1 MFSRKQI
8 AVLLAE
14 FVGTAAL
21 ALVALSVLHSV
32 LSVQYFVAL
41 ALGLALAALV
51 STFDGNGVSLF
62 NPALTIG
69 MWTVRQISTLRAL
82 AYIVAEMLGAWAAY
96 GLFTYFLRSSLPPAT
111 VDYDGRI
118 LVAEAAGAFILALA
132 YAAAAFNGYT
142 NARKA
147 VTVGVTYTIAS
158 ILAAGAA
165 AGFLNPAVAFSDRV
179 FEVFGSTGWTTYALG
194 PVLGAII
201 GFNVYAL
208 LFAPE
213 SSLVRVRAVVSGRLG
228 RSQAA
233 TTASTAAPA
242 AAPAR
247 RSSAAGRSTAAKRPA
262 RSTRSTSRGR
272 KTTTRRRSS
281 R

>member
-14 FVGTAAL
+14 FVGTAVL
-21 ALVALSVLHSV
+21 ALVMLSVQHSV
-32 LSVQYFVAL
+32 LNLQYFVAL
-41 ALGLALAALV
+41 AVGLTLAALV

-62 NPALTIG
+62 NPAVTIG
-69 MWTVRQISTLRAL
+69 MWTVRQLSALRAL

-96 GLFTYFLRSSLPPAT
+96 GLYTYFIKSSLQP
-111 VDYDGRI
+111 VGGDYDGRI
-118 LVAEAAGAFILALA
+118 LVAEAVGAFVLALA
-132 YAAAAFNGYT
+132 YAAAVFNNYT

-147 VTVGVTYTIAS
+147 VTVGAAYTLAVIVAAS
-158 ILAAGAA
+158 ATIGII
-165 AGFLNPAVAFSDRV
+165 NPALAFSVRALD
-179 FEVFGSTGWTTYALG
+179 VFGSMGWTTYALG
-194 PVLGAII
+194 PVLGAVI

-213 SSLVRVRAVVSGRLG
+213 SSLVRVRAAVSNRLN
-228 RSQAA
+228 RKQAPAA
-233 TTASTAAPA
+233 TASAPA

-247 RSSAAGRSTAAKRPA
+247 RSSAASRSTAK
-262 RSTRSTSRGR
+262 RSTRSTSRAR

>member
-14 FVGTAAL
+14 FVGTAVL
-21 ALVALSVLHSV
+21 ALVMLSVLHSV
-32 LSVQYFVAL
+32 LNLQYFVAL
-41 ALGLALAALV
+41 AVGLTLAALV

-62 NPALTIG
+62 NPAMTIG
-69 MWTVRQISTLRAL
+69 MWTVRQLSTLRAL
-82 AYIVAEMLGAWAAY
+82 AYLVAEMLGAWAAY
-96 GLFTYFLRSSLPPAT
+96 GLYTYFIKSTLQP
-111 VDYDGRI
+111 VGGEYDGRI
-118 LVAEAAGAFILALA
+118 LVAEAVGAFVLALA
-132 YAAAAFNGYT
+132 YAAAAFNNYT

-147 VTVGVTYTIAS
+147 MTVGAAYALAVIVAASATIG
-158 ILAAGAA
+158 II
-165 AGFLNPAVAFSDRV
+165 NPALAFSVRAFD
-179 FEVFGSTGWTTYALG
+179 VFGSMGWTTYALG
-194 PVLGAII
+194 PILGAVI

-213 SSLVRVRAVVSGRLG
+213 SSLVRVRAAVSGRLN
-228 RSQAA
+228 RKSAPAA
-233 TTASTAAPA
+233 TESAPA

-247 RSSAAGRSTAAKRPA
+247 RTSAASRSTAK
-262 RSTRSTSRGR
+262 RSTRSTSRTR

>member
-14 FVGTAAL
+14 FVGTAVL
-21 ALVALSVLHSV
+21 ALVMLSVLHSV
-32 LSVQYFVAL
+32 LNLQYFVAL
-41 ALGLALAALV
+41 AVGLTLAALV

-62 NPALTIG
+62 NPAMTIG
-69 MWTVRQISTLRAL
+69 MWTVRQLSTLRAL
-82 AYIVAEMLGAWAAY
+82 AYLVAEMLGAWAAY
-96 GLFTYFLRSSLPPAT
+96 GLYTYFIKSTLQPAGG
-111 VDYDGRI
+111 DYDGRI
-118 LVAEAAGAFILALA
+118 LVAEAVGAFVLAMA
-132 YAAAAFNGYT
+132 YAAAAFNNYT

-147 VTVGVTYTIAS
+147 VTVGAAYTLAVIVAAS
-158 ILAAGAA
+158 ATIGII
-165 AGFLNPAVAFSDRV
+165 NPALAFSVRAFD
-179 FEVFGSTGWTTYALG
+179 VFGSMGWTTYALG
-194 PVLGAII
+194 PVLGAVI

-213 SSLVRVRAVVSGRLG
+213 SSLVRVRAAVSGRLN
-228 RSQAA
+228 RNQAA
-233 TTASTAAPA
+233 TATASAPA

-247 RSSAAGRSTAAKRPA
+247 RSPAASRSTAK
-262 RSTRSTSRGR
+262 RSTRSTSRAR

>member
-14 FVGTAAL
+14 FFGTATL
-21 ALVALSVLHSV
+21 ALVMLSVQHSV
-32 LSVQYFVAL
+32 LNLQYFVAL
-41 ALGLALAALV
+41 AVGLTLAALV

-62 NPALTIG
+62 NPAVTIG
-69 MWTVRQISTLRAL
+69 MWTVRQLSTLRAL

-96 GLFTYFLRSSLPPAT
+96 GLYVYFIKSSLQP
-111 VDYDGRI
+111 VGGDYDGRI
-118 LVAEAAGAFILALA
+118 LVAEAAGAFVLSLA
-132 YAAAAFNGYT
+132 YAAATFNNFT

-147 VTVGVTYTIAS
+147 MTVGAAYTLAV
-158 ILAAGAA
+158 ILAASATIGII
-165 AGFLNPAVAFSDRV
+165 NPALALSVRAFD
-179 FEVFGSTGWTTYALG
+179 VFGSMGWTTYALG

-213 SSLVRVRAVVSGRLG
+213 SSLVRVRAAVSERIGH
-228 RSQAA
+228 AK
-233 TTASTAAPA
+233 TAPA
-242 AAPAR
+242 AAASAPAASPAR
-247 RSSAAGRSTAAKRPA
+247 RSAAASRTTAK
-262 RSTRSTSRGR
+262 RSTRTTRTTSRGR